1 MIFDGPWPIMT
12 TSRENDHL
20 HLDTL
25 IGYKLK
31 GVDKGLSL
39 RNSDVLRSRNRICR
53 NIEEDHTGRFV
64 DQ

>member
-1 MIFDGPWPIMT
+1 MT
-12 TSRENDHL
+12 TVRENYHL
-20 HLDTL
+20 HLGTL

-39 RNSDVLRSRNRICR
+39 RNSDVLRSRNRLCR